1 VVLMITRYAA
11 QLRYPVAVTGRSNH
25 VPQARQGARR
35 ILWLSQ
41 LIGGPTGVSRTIA
54 DSAA

>member
-1 VVLMITRYAA
+1 MITRYAA